1 MNYDLYM
8 KEIESIPLLTAEEE
22 KALATKAFSGDKNAQ
37 DKLVKSNLRF
47 VVKVAKS
54 YIGFETVDLVGEGVL
69 GLIKAAEK
77 FNPECGTKF
86 ITYAVWWIKAYI
98 QKFIRESATGVKFS
112 AGNYKEM
119 LDPKWKMSSL
129 YKNINKDGKTEML
142 ISIIEDIN
150 SLNPED
156 YVITKILIEKI
167 YEEINKLSKI
177 EQFVIINRYGLY
189 GREQQTLAEVG
200 HSLDL
205 TKERIR
211 QIEKKVIS
219 RLHDKIAA

>member
-1 MNYDLYM
+1 
-8 KEIESIPLLTAEEE
+8 
-22 KALATKAFSGDKNAQ
+22 
-37 DKLVKSNLRF
+37 
-47 VVKVAKS
+47 
-54 YIGFETVDLVGEGVL
+54 
-69 GLIKAAEK
+69 
-77 FNPECGTKF
+77 
-86 ITYAVWWIKAYI
+86 
-98 QKFIRESATGVKFS
+98 
-112 AGNYKEM
+112 M

-156 YVITKILIEKI
+156 YVISKILIEKI
-167 YEEINKLSKI
+167 YEEIKKMPKI